1 MRVDKYLK
9 VARILKKREVA
20 KNLALEGRLLIHDK
34 PIKPSYEVK
43 INDEITIVF
52 GHRTFTIKVF
62 EIKENASKQEALSMY
77 EVIES

>member
-9 VARILKKREVA
+9 VARIWKKREEA

-52 GHRTFTIKVF
+52 GHRTFTIKVL

>member
-43 INDEITIVF
+43 INDQITIVF
-52 GHRTFTIKVF
+52 GHHTFTIRVL

>member
-1 MRVDKYLK
+1 M
-9 VARILKKREVA
+9 A

-43 INDEITIVF
+43 INDQITIVF
-52 GHRTFTIKVF
+52 GHRTFTIRVL

>member
-43 INDEITIVF
+43 INDQITIVF
-52 GHRTFTIKVF
+52 GHRTFTIRVL

>member
-20 KNLALEGRLLIHDK
+20 KILALEGRLLIHDK

-52 GHRTFTIKVF
+52 GHRTFTIRIL